1 MTNELLKDREIVD
14 LRAQVQEYQKLVD
27 TLNGLRQIDREY
39 IANLE
44 KRLMRYEG
52 AECFGDH

>member
-1 MTNELLKDREIVD
+1 MTNEQTIAE